1 MKFSLPDLNRSH
13 DVVLAARLMQDLYS
27 SHYSANEPCRLVL
40 ARFPELTPEQVM
52 CLWVGVNMAE
62 CSIQEREGI
71 NLVEV
76 VNV

>member
-1 MKFSLPDLNRSH
+1 MKFSLPDLNRNH
-13 DVVLAARLMQDLYS
+13 DVVLAARLMHYLHG
-27 SHYSANEPCRLVL
+27 SHDSAYEPCRLVL

-62 CSIQEREGI
+62 CSIQELESI